1 MTGIRGKAATD
12 DIRNRPAYTL
22 AEGARYLKISVA
34 TLRSWILGR
43 HYPTADGRG
52 HFHPLIRPAKR
63 QPPLLSFWNL
73 IEAHVLRSLRTEH
86 GVSVD
91 ALRKALA
98 YAEKNLNIHRLL
110 LRKELCTE
118 AGKVFVDRYGELIE
132 LSASGQL
139 ALRRI
144 FDEHLKRIEWGE
156 LEFPIRLYPYLS
168 ADTPTQDRPIAI
180 DPQISFGRPV
190 VLRKGIST
198 SAIAER
204 IDAKEDVADLASDYD
219 LSPEEIEQAVLYER
233 AA

>member
-1 MTGIRGKAATD
+1 MTGIRGKAAID

-22 AEGARYLKISVA
+22 TEGARYLKISVA
-34 TLRSWILGR
+34 TLRSWVLGR
-43 HYPTADGRG
+43 HYPTTGGRG
-52 HFHPLIRPAKR
+52 HFRPLIRPAER
-63 QPPLLSFWNL
+63 QPPSLSFYNL
-73 IEAHVLRSLRTEH
+73 IEAYVLWSLRTKH

-98 YAEKNLNIHRLL
+98 YAEKHLNIDRLL
-110 LRKELCTE
+110 LRRELCTD

-132 LSASGQL
+132 LSASGQM
-139 ALRRI
+139 ALRRV
-144 FDEHLKRIEWGE
+144 FDEHLKRVEWGE
-156 LEFPIRLYPYLS
+156 WEFPIRLYPYLS
-168 ADTPTQDRPIAI
+168 ADTLIQGRPIAI

-198 SAIAER
+198 SIIAER
-204 IDAKEDVADLASDYD
+204 IDAKEAVADLAADYD